1 MMPFLCVNQSHVF
14 SSLQCRTLGN
24 IKKRLMLAGWKEVE
38 EECMGIGK
46 MSIQPKVVL
55 CVEMGKNLCSHLN

>member
-24 IKKRLMLAGWKEVE
+24 IKKRLMLAGGGGGMKSKRSGWEL
-38 EECMGIGK
+38 GK
-46 MSIQPKVVL
+46 WVL
-55 CVEMGKNLCSHLN
+55 SKKW